1 LLTDS
6 ARLKPLADT
15 LCRLHYKVVPGA
27 EKYQFARP
35 GPSGGQ
41 EGSIKIDL
49 LTGPQHRFQKSAAK
63 VDQRRVRPYPSV
75 DLHAHPVD
83 EAITLEDD
91 LLPITIDG
99 TTSDN
104 LPFQTT
110 VYLPHPLTFT
120 MMKLFA
126 FRDRRADRDKEFVRY
141 HALDIYSILATTSE
155 MEWNR
160 ALTLREAHRTAH
172 SVIEAAGI
180 VARYFSSLSGEGMLR
195 MRESPYCRPELQLA
209 EFCNAL
215 RELFPPQSPT
225 EGG

>member
-1 LLTDS
+1 
-6 ARLKPLADT
+6 
-15 LCRLHYKVVPGA
+15 
-27 EKYQFARP
+27 
-35 GPSGGQ
+35 
-41 EGSIKIDL
+41 
-49 LTGPQHRFQKSAAK
+49 
-63 VDQRRVRPYPSV
+63 
-75 DLHAHPVD
+75 
-83 EAITLEDD
+83 
-91 LLPITIDG
+91 
-99 TTSDN
+99 
-104 LPFQTT
+104 
-110 VYLPHPLTFT
+110 

-126 FRDRRADRDKEFVRY
+126 FRDRRADRDKEFGRY